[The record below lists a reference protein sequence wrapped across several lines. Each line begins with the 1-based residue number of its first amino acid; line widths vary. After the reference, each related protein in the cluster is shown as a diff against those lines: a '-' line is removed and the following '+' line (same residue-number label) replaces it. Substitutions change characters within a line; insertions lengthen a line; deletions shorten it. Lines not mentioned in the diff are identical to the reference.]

1 MVLRKPYAVL
11 IKYFRVIHLIIG
23 VFSLF
28 LTYKIG
34 KIIAFFNEYFSS
46 DMILVQKGIVS
57 NLFSITTFISI
68 ILILISTISILVLM
82 AVKKKPIILYI
93 YTIVIQT
100 LTFILFIFTRANV
113 KQLEVS
119 AVDIR
124 TLKLS
129 SDLMVISLILQLI
142 CLILIFV
149 RATGFNIKKFNF
161 GEDLDELEITEK
173 DREEF
178 EVAYE
183 VDFNTIK
190 REITSGLLNL
200 KYLYLENKKI
210 INTFL
215 GIVVTLFIVTFG
227 YFYIKNN
234 KTYPLGT
241 VIRYDDYQI
250 RVNNAYITNYDYR
263 HNLIDDDHFYL
274 LIKISGNKVNKNIV
288 ALNTGALELEVN
300 EHKFYPISKE
310 KLFLDLGVSYTGQK
324 MISNS
329 KDYLLVYEL
338 PKSFKTSKMMLN
350 VYTTYDEYRF
360 RIRPQKIDDNSSEQT
375 YQLKQQIDFKD
386 SIFNGIKL
394 TLNNYDIKKSFQ
406 IDYSFKMSN
415 SEFIDSSEFVTPT
428 FTGNDN
434 KVLLKL
440 TGEIET
446 EENTYLSGISLGT
459 FIERY
464 GKVSYEKDGKTYV
477 VDIANVLPKKVTL
490 KKTAYLE
497 VNENIASA
505 NKVNLF
511 FEIHSKKYSYEL
523 KKGEN
528 NEKN

>member
-23 VFSLF
+23 IFSLF

-34 KIIAFFNEYFSS
+34 RIIAFFNEYFNS
-46 DMILVQKGIVS
+46 DTIIIEKGIVG
-57 NLFSITTFISI
+57 NLFSVATYISI

-93 YTIVIQT
+93 YTIVIQI
-100 LTFILFIFTRANV
+100 LTFALFIFTRANV

-119 AVDIR
+119 TVDIR

-142 CLILIFV
+142 CLILILV

-190 REITSGLLNL
+190 RDVTSGLLNL

-215 GIVVTLFIVTFG
+215 GIVGALFIITFG

-234 KTYPLGT
+234 KTYPLGM
-241 VIRYDDYQI
+241 VIRYDDYQMS
-250 RVNNAYITNYDYR
+250 VNNAYITKYDYR
-263 HNLIDDDHFYL
+263 HNVIDDNHIYL
-274 LIKISGNKVNKNIV
+274 LLKMSGNKVTKNIV
-288 ALNTGALELEVN
+288 ALNTGALEVKVN
-300 EHKFYPISKE
+300 DHKFYPISKE
-310 KLFLDLGVSYTGQK
+310 KIFLDLGTSYTGQK
-324 MISNS
+324 MVSAS

-338 PKSFKTSKMMLN
+338 PKSFETSKMMLTI
-350 VYTTYDEYRF
+350 YTNYNEYPF
-360 RIRPQKIDDNSSEQT
+360 RIRPQKIDKNPTENT

-386 SIFNGIKL
+386 SIFNGTKL
-394 TLNNYDIKKSFQ
+394 TLNGYDINKNFQINYDFKVSSKETTNSIEM
-406 IDYSFKMSN
+406 ITPSFK
-415 SEFIDSSEFVTPT
+415 
-428 FTGNDN
+428 GNDN

-464 GKVSYEKDGKTYV
+464 GKISYEKDGKTYT
-477 VDIANVLPKKVTL
+477 VDMANVLPKKVTL

-497 VNENIASA
+497 VNENVASA
-505 NKVNLF
+505 NNIKLI
-511 FEIHSKKYSYEL
+511 FEIHSKKYIYEL
-523 KKGEN
+523 KKGEQ